1 MIYARSNRIVPD
13 PEQDRGEHIEH
24 ALRNI
29 ASTNEES
36 TTSAI
41 LFICHLQGI
50 SDVVPV
56 PLSICTSFHHLLLF
70 GQQLTLQCAEHR
82 QMESVEF
89 RMGPIYR
96 NAEFLLL
103 VAFLHSNLDFSRDTS

>member
-13 PEQDRGEHIEH
+13 PEQDRGEH
-24 ALRNI
+24 ALPNI
-29 ASTNEES
+29 ASTNEET

-56 PLSICTSFHHLLLF
+56 LL
-70 GQQLTLQCAEHR
+70 
-82 QMESVEF
+82 
-89 RMGPIYR
+89 
-96 NAEFLLL
+96 
-103 VAFLHSNLDFSRDTS
+103 